1 MVCKKMKKTTV
12 EIDLGENK
20 VSVKQSASGFWY
32 CADITVNC
40 TSVIDGVALM
50 DKAIDQMNKVLKK
63 YNKKEKEE

>member
-1 MVCKKMKKTTV
+1 MKMKKTTV

-40 TSVIDGVALM
+40 TSVIDGIELM
-50 DKAIDQMNKVLKK
+50 GNAIDKMQEILDKKNNK
-63 YNKKEKEE
+63 NKDKGKE

>member
-1 MVCKKMKKTTV
+1 MKKTTV

-40 TSVIDGVALM
+40 TSVIDGVALI
-50 DKAIDQMNKVLKK
+50 DKAINEMSKVLER
-63 YNKKEKEE
+63 YNKKDKKEE